1 MSLRR
6 ALAFAGSAA
15 LFALVWPAVSPADHV
30 SVEASAVAVLKEHMG
45 SGAWSVEVRFS
56 VRCIGA
62 TRGVLYF
69 GNLNLVD
76 EQTGERI
83 YLGGVS
89 SASGKVTQIVAAKSY
104 WRRMRPELKVSCA
117 EDLGGHGSD
126 FIDVLGGAALVP
138 ARDGEGEGGGGG
150 ASGGGPD
157 GGSDPTA
164 PQRAGGCLRALVGT
178 DGPDALT
185 GSGAGD
191 VIFGRG
197 GSDSVRGRDG
207 HDCLVGGAGNDTLR
221 GENGDDRL
229 TGGRGA
235 DTLVGSSGVNAYDA
249 GSGNDVVDAVNG
261 RVELVDCGP
270 GQDRARVDLRD
281 RVSGCERLT
290 RAAR

>member
-1 MSLRR
+1 MGLRR
-6 ALAFAGSAA
+6 ALALAGSAA

-30 SVEASAVAVLKEHMG
+30 SVEASAVAVLKEHTG
-45 SGAWSVEVRFS
+45 SGSWSVEVRFS

-104 WRRMRPELKVSCA
+104 WRRMRPELRVSCA

-126 FIDVLGGAALVP
+126 FIDVQGGAAIVP
-138 ARDGEGEGGGGG
+138 ARDAEGESGGGG

-164 PQRAGGCLRALVGT
+164 PQRAGGCLQ
-178 DGPDALT
+178 
-185 GSGAGD
+185 

-207 HDCLVGGAGNDTLR
+207 HDCLVGGTGNDTLR

-235 DTLVGSSGVNAYDA
+235 DTLTGGAGVNAYDA